1 MFAWGL
7 RRSGSA
13 VAIGIESPNGQSL
26 STGLEHAVVNLPC
39 DRGSLESVGRGMV
52 MLAVFDMDGT
62 LLNGDSTAMWL
73 WARAKRSPLRMLAT
87 LAVAPVAVPMVALP
101 FTRRAGASMLLWIST
116 AGLSEQQL
124 LASCDAFAR
133 AFVEKRC
140 GLSWKPQALAALDSH
155 AAAGDR
161 VVVVTAAPL
170 CLANALLRT
179 LDRRVEVL
187 GTSLK
192 PGLGGWVANIHCRNQ
207 RKCQALAEA
216 GHGARWAYAYTD
228 SLDDLPILCAADKP
242 VIVKGGKAAER
253 RLFRAG
259 LMNGRAAAW

>member
-1 MFAWGL
+1 MA
-7 RRSGSA
+7 
-13 VAIGIESPNGQSL
+13 
-26 STGLEHAVVNLPC
+26 
-39 DRGSLESVGRGMV
+39 

-62 LLNGDSTAMWL
+62 LLNGDSTALWL
-73 WARAKRSPLRMLAT
+73 WGRVKRSPLRLLT
-87 LAVAPVAVPMVALP
+87 TFAVAPVAIPMVALP
-101 FTRRAGASMLLWIST
+101 FTRRLGASILLWIAT
-116 AGLSEQQL
+116 AGLSERAL
-124 LASCDAFAR
+124 LASCDDFAR

-140 GLSWKPQALAALDSH
+140 GLSWKSQALVALDGH
-155 AAAGDR
+155 VAAGDR
-161 VVVVTAAPL
+161 VVVVTAAPT

-179 LDRRVEVL
+179 LGRDVDVL

-192 PGLGGWVANIHCRNQ
+192 PGLGGWIANIHCRNQ

-228 SLDDLPILCAADKP
+228 SLDDLPLLRAADTP

-259 LMNGRAAAW
+259 LLNGRAAAW

>member
-1 MFAWGL
+1 M
-7 RRSGSA
+7 
-13 VAIGIESPNGQSL
+13 
-26 STGLEHAVVNLPC
+26 T
-39 DRGSLESVGRGMV
+39 

-62 LLNGDSTAMWL
+62 LLNGDSTALWL
-73 WARAKRSPLRMLAT
+73 WARVKRSPLRLLAT
-87 LAVAPVAVPMVALP
+87 LLVAPVAGPMVALP
-101 FTRRAGASMLLWIST
+101 FTRRAGASILLWIAT

-124 LASCDAFAR
+124 LASCDAFAQ

-140 GLSWKPQALAALDSH
+140 KLAWKAQALAALDGH
-155 AAAGDR
+155 VGAGDR
-161 VVVVTAAPL
+161 VVVVTAAPT

-179 LDRRVEVL
+179 LDRRVDVL

-192 PGLGGWVANIHCRNQ
+192 PGFGGWIANIHCRNQ

-228 SLDDLPILCAADKP
+228 SLDDLPILRAADKP

-259 LMNGRAAAW
+259 LLNGRAAAW